1 MAPLAFCAVLITL
14 GTRSEFAQCK
24 AGYCL
29 VRRSAAE
36 AEGLATARRA
46 RRWCRLAVCGFLS
59 FQRVSLVLYYVD
71 VSSQM
76 MGTADGSRRRVR
88 RATTLQS
95 DARRRPFNLML
106 NALAMVFILDLD
118 DLILFDMLASAPD
131 RVRQLYNGMG
141 WIFHAGICVLIIVV
155 SSRMQRV
162 TATGELVTVDDDSMY
177 GASAFPPP
185 RARPRARAGPHR
197 TRLTAI
203 YSWIMYGT
211 CLLVVADAEIAAYL
225 STRNLAM
232 AWSTAGALARSLAW
246 AACQFVCLTLI
257 RHVFIRWTLGCL
269 IPFSLSYKSWP
280 LDFWGS
286 IDPAPNRPKD
296 HYDARLRLRLR
307 GPERGVGA
315 SGRRASRQRRAC
327 RVSH

>member
-36 AEGLATARRA
+36 AEGLATGAARA

-118 DLILFDMLASAPD
+118 DLILFDMCARSRPGRPARRVPLRPNANFFGYEEPRLKARFERRAAAAQAALRGAYDSRGAASRDAATAGGADVARSGSRPRRTACGSSTTAWAGSSTRASA
-131 RVRQLYNGMG
+131 
-141 WIFHAGICVLIIVV
+141 
-155 SSRMQRV
+155 SS
-162 TATGELVTVDDDSMY
+162 S
-177 GASAFPPP
+177 
-185 RARPRARAGPHR
+185 
-197 TRLTAI
+197 
-203 YSWIMYGT
+203 SW
-211 CLLVVADAEIAAYL
+211 
-225 STRNLAM
+225 
-232 AWSTAGALARSLAW
+232 
-246 AACQFVCLTLI
+246 
-257 RHVFIRWTLGCL
+257 
-269 IPFSLSYKSWP
+269 
-280 LDFWGS
+280 
-286 IDPAPNRPKD
+286 
-296 HYDARLRLRLR
+296 
-307 GPERGVGA
+307 
-315 SGRRASRQRRAC
+315 
-327 RVSH
+327 